1 MVALAPIVP
10 KRYGADGCVPYVKID
25 DPSCC
30 PPPLC
35 GNDLCCT
42 FVAFINQMPT
52 GPAWDY
58 WKEAAISY
66 FQRNDDPAECPLL
79 QDPACP
85 SLILHAIY
93 CVLKL
98 KSLVHDALWPALRES
113 NPATAVTTLDAHL
126 ARMQWE
132 DCHRQHC
139 RSVLLGDLTPYEIM
153 SECGPLFCNPDIPPE
168 LENAVKK
175 GVATALARANMG
187 IVKNLCSLNWV
198 IEALGAEIK
207 PVYPPPAP
215 AHPVAPDPCNACV
228 EPIAFQ
234 ICNTSDWLDGVGSGE
249 LCETHLPPPKVQA
262 WWDWECDRPAGLPEK
277 IWPGVLAAECI
288 VRSMLPSNCPNTI
301 TRCC

>member
-1 MVALAPIVP
+1 MTRSGPRCAKAI
-10 KRYGADGCVPYVKID
+10 R
-25 DPSCC
+25 
-30 PPPLC
+30 PPPSPRSTRIWR
-35 GNDLCCT
+35 G
-42 FVAFINQMPT
+42 
-52 GPAWDY
+52 
-58 WKEAAISY
+58 
-66 FQRNDDPAECPLL
+66 
-79 QDPACP
+79 
-85 SLILHAIY
+85 
-93 CVLKL
+93 
-98 KSLVHDALWPALRES
+98 
-113 NPATAVTTLDAHL
+113 
-126 ARMQWE
+126 MQWE

-153 SECGPLFCNPDIPPE
+153 SECGPLFCNPSIPPE

-249 LCETHLPPPKVQA
+249 LCETHLPPPKIQA

-288 VRSMLPSNCPNTI
+288 VRSLMPVNCPSSI
-301 TRCC
+301 SRCC